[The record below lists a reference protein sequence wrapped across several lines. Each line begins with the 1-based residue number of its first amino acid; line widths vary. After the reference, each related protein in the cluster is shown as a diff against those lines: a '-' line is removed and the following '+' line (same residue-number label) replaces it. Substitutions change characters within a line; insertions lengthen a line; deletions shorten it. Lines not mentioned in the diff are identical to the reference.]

1 MSKITHVVVIQDGY
15 LSIPEFYGFPGHTE
29 ARMFL
34 LGYTRPVGDRVW
46 FGGVNNEPDSYMCG
60 AKSAYVV
67 ERMDLGSDLTA
78 GVVVQTHESK
88 IIRTKV
94 FSNIISAR
102 AHLSGF
108 LEGLDMTKVKH
119 EKTKDGHH
127 VFDNGSIYIVEK
139 KIYPIG

>member
-34 LGYTRPVGDRVW
+34 LGYTRPVGGNRVW
-46 FGGVNNEPDSYMCG
+46 IEEANKRDSYLCD
-60 AKSAYVV
+60 AKSAYIVGYT
-67 ERMDLGSDLTA
+67 DLGSDLTA

-119 EKTKDGHH
+119 EKTKEGYH
-127 VFDNGSIYIVEK
+127 VFDNGSVYIVEK

>member
-1 MSKITHVVVIQDGY
+1 MSKITHVVVVQDGY

-34 LGYTRPVGDRVW
+34 LGYTRPVKDRVW
-46 FGGVNNEPDSYMCG
+46 FEEANKRDSYLC
-60 AKSAYVV
+60 KSESAYVV

-78 GVVVQTHESK
+78 GVVLQTHDSK

-94 FSNIISAR
+94 FPNIISAR
-102 AHLSGF
+102 AHVSGF
-108 LEGLDMTKVKH
+108 LEGLDMTKVQH

-127 VFDNGSIYIVEK
+127 VFDNGSIYIIEK